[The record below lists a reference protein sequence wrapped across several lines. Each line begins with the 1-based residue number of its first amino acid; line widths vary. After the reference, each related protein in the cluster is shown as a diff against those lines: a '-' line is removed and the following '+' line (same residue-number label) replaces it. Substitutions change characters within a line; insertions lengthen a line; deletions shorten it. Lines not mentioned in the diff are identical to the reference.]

1 MSAPRHIVIVGGVAG
16 GMSAATRLRR
26 NDEHAAITV
35 FERGEHVSF
44 ANCGLPYHVGGIIDE
59 REALLLQTP
68 ESLKSRFNLDVRIRH
83 EVTAVNHDA
92 GTVTVRDLATGAQ
105 FEQGYDA
112 LVLATGAAPHR
123 PALPGIERAH
133 SLRDIGDLDAIMAEL
148 SVLESRA
155 ATGSDAPSTLHA
167 AILGGGFIGLELAEN
182 LALRGVR
189 VTLLQSGPQILAP
202 LDPEMLPPVVER
214 LEANGVTVRT
224 NAVTER
230 IGHDAVFLADGTRIA
245 ANLVVTATGVRPES
259 GLARAAGLAI
269 GANGGVVVDDSQRTS
284 NPNIYAVGDAA
295 EKRDAVSGD
304 SVLVPLAQTANRHGR
319 LVADVITGRRVRS
332 APVLGTAV
340 VGVFGLTAAMSG
352 WNEKRLRAAGR
363 PYRAIHSHPAN
374 HAGYYPGAAGMSL
387 KLLVDPETDAILG
400 VQGVGGDGVDKRI
413 DVIATAMRAG
423 LTASDLAD
431 LELAYAPQFGSAK
444 DPVNML
450 GMIADNL
457 AAGTVRTLQWHELD
471 NAVAAGAQIIDVRSP
486 GEFDAGAIPGALNVQ
501 VDELRARHAEL
512 PDAPL
517 VVHCAV
523 GQRGNTA
530 ARILSQLG
538 FTVHNLDGGYL
549 TWQRGMHS
557 RAAVPAGV

>member
-1 MSAPRHIVIVGGVAG
+1 MSAPRRVVIVGGVAA

-35 FERGEHVSF
+35 FERGAHVSF
-44 ANCGLPYHVGGIIDE
+44 ANCGLPYHVGGVIDE

-68 ESLKSRFNLDVRIRH
+68 ESLKSRFNVDVHIRH
-83 EVTAVNHDA
+83 EVTAVNVA
-92 GTVTVRDLATGAQ
+92 AQTVTVRNLATGVD
-105 FEQGYDA
+105 FEQCYDA

-123 PALPGIERAH
+123 PELPGIGRAH
-133 SLRDIGDLDAIMAEL
+133 SLRNVADLDAVMAEL
-148 SVLESRA
+148 AALEART
-155 ATGSDAPSTLHA
+155 ATGGDAAPALHA

-182 LALRGVR
+182 LARRGVP
-189 VTLLQSGPQILAP
+189 VTLLQSGPQVLAP
-202 LDPEMLPPVVER
+202 LDAEMVPPIVER
-214 LEANGVTVRT
+214 LEANGITVRT
-224 NAVTER
+224 HALTER
-230 IGHDAVFLADGTRIA
+230 IEPAAVVLADGTRIPA
-245 ANLVVTATGVRPES
+245 DLVVTATGVRPES

-269 GANGGVVVDDSQRTS
+269 GANGGVAVDDAQRTS

-295 EKRDAVSGD
+295 EKRDAVTCD
-304 SVLVPLAQTANRHGR
+304 TVLVPLAQTANRHGR
-319 LVADVITGRRVRS
+319 LVADVITGRKVRS
-332 APVLGTAV
+332 LPVLGTAV

-352 WNEKRLRAAGR
+352 WSEKRLRAAGR

-374 HAGYYPGAAGMSL
+374 HAGYYPGATGMSL
-387 KLLVDPETDAILG
+387 KLLVDPDTDAILG

-423 LTASDLAD
+423 LAASALAD

-457 AAGTVRTLQWHELD
+457 AAGTVRTLQWHELED
-471 NAVAAGAQIIDVRSP
+471 AVAAGAQVIDVRSP
-486 GEFDAGAIPGALNVQ
+486 GEFDAGAIPGALNVP
-501 VDELRARHAEL
+501 VDELRARHEEL
-512 PDAPL
+512 PKAPL

-530 ARILSQLG
+530 ARILAQLG
-538 FTVHNLDGGYL
+538 FTVRNLDGGYL

-557 RAAVPAGV
+557 RAAVPAGA